1 VILVGHLRQEI
12 PSMGRASRARPTNL
26 YYKLYRIRDE
36 LGLTQDEML
45 ERLFSDGR
53 LSIYFTERLSRSS
66 ISAYELDRLEPPLPV
81 LVSYAR
87 VANVW
92 VDVLIDDERDL
103 PDEIPA
109 PVKSGGIQ
117 LPPIRTVVQGTVKE
131 D

>member
-1 VILVGHLRQEI
+1 
-12 PSMGRASRARPTNL
+12 MGRASRARPANL
-26 YYKLYRIRDE
+26 YYKLYRIRDK

-45 ERLFSDGR
+45 ERLFSIGR
-53 LSIYFTERLSRSS
+53 LSPYFTDRLSRSS
-66 ISAYELDRLEPPLPV
+66 ISAYEQDRLEPPLPV

-109 PVKSGGIQ
+109 ERKSGGKKR
-117 LPPIRTVVQGTVKE
+117 PPIRTVVQGTVK

>member
-1 VILVGHLRQEI
+1 
-12 PSMGRASRARPTNL
+12 MGRASRARPTNL